1 MTRPDTS
8 VGAISAASEEMNAIY
23 IDFAADADALFNSA
37 KRMARVSGW
46 KYSTQKILCDLL
58 PEIFRV
64 QEMLKS
70 GPLKQGEWH
79 SFKLC
84 ERGHLR
90 LVKALSAGDMLI
102 QHTLVDAVLVPVL
115 RRYLIHDNGA
125 SLEGKGIAFTRRRFE
140 EHLHWHYRRYGT
152 EGYVLKMDFRKYFD
166 NIDHQKLLA
175 AMAEKIPDARFLYLI
190 EEILKANRP
199 DVSYDPR
206 TIAEIMQEPYSS
218 LDGDAVDGALKDG
231 SKLLPKSLGIGS
243 PLSQIAGIFY
253 PTRIDTYCKVV
264 RGVHCYDAYMD
275 DRIVVHP
282 SKDFLIDLLAGV
294 KDQAASMGLFIH
306 PHKTQISRLAR
317 GVRFLNTRYRLTET
331 GRVIRGIPRDVVVRE
346 RRKLKHL
353 AKLVIDGKLDRAAF
367 VQQYESWRGDKA
379 RYNAHG
385 IIAGMDKLYKEL
397 LGVIDN
403 GRKQRGND
411 GGHDGPPEE
420 RAKGV

>member
-1 MTRPDTS
+1 M
-8 VGAISAASEEMNAIY
+8 GNIY
-23 IDFAADADALFNSA
+23 IDFASDADALFHSA

-64 QEMLKS
+64 QDMLRQ
-70 GPLKQGEWH
+70 GEFHQGEWH

-90 LVKALSAGDMLI
+90 LVKALSAGDMLV
-102 QHTLVDAVLVPVL
+102 QHTLVDSVLVPVL

-125 SLEGKGIAFTRRRFE
+125 SLKGKGISFTRRRFE
-140 EHLHWHYRRYGT
+140 EHLRWHYRRYGT

-166 NIDHQKLLA
+166 NIDHAKLLDA
-175 AMAEKIPDARFLYLI
+175 LAKKIPDERFLYLI
-190 EEILKANRP
+190 EEILKTNRP

-206 TIAEIMQEPYSS
+206 PIDEIMQEPYSS
-218 LDGDAVDGALKDG
+218 LDGDAMDGARKDG

-275 DRIVVHP
+275 DRIAIHP
-282 SKDFLIDLLAGV
+282 DKNFLIDLLNGV
-294 KDQAASMGLFIH
+294 KEQAKMQGLFLH
-306 PHKTQISRLAR
+306 PDKTQISKISR
-317 GVRFLNTRYRLTET
+317 GIRFLNTRYRLTDT
-331 GRVIRGIPRDVVVRE
+331 GKIIRGIPRDVVVRE

-353 AKLVIDGKLDRAAF
+353 TNLVIDGKLTRTAF
-367 VQQYESWRGDKA
+367 SQQYESWRGDKT
-379 RYNAHG
+379 RYHAHG
-385 IIAGMDKLYKEL
+385 ILSGMDKLYKEL
-397 LGVIDN
+397 LGVIDH
-403 GRKQRGND
+403 GKDKTGT
-411 GGHDGPPEE
+411 
-420 RAKGV
+420 GV